1 MMMSLRFGTA
11 PRSLSRA
18 AASSAIQPR
27 VPRSRLH
34 AASPASYLCWEQA
47 QNLLSLKPT
56 FDKAGYKLVVVS
68 IGTPQGGRQFCTDL
82 PFPPELLYLDPERA
96 LYRTLALK
104 SGFWSMFS
112 SEAAEAWRSKDLA
125 AFQGVLKQ
133 YKFISPPSLDATT
146 QQGGLYVFDGP
157 RVLYAHQTVSG
168 FEAASL
174 SRDWSR
180 VRSVGTEPPP
190 AAISAAAGLL
200 VKPKAMQEM
209 HMVVAF
215 HNGGGR
221 KWEHLE
227 VNQNGKVERLKLHV
241 KKGDFV
247 QVIAGKDKG
256 KTGTITKVVP
266 KLGMVF
272 VEGVNIKTKNMAPRA
287 ENEKGQQKQLEFP
300 IDHSNV
306 QHYSKEKQVRSRVGY
321 KFNAEGKKVRY
332 LIKTGEE
339 V

>member
-1 MMMSLRFGTA
+1 MDCVVH
-11 PRSLSRA
+11 SRA
-18 AASSAIQPR
+18 VSVRRAQGVALLRITGTRMLLQE
-27 VPRSRLH
+27 VVEGK
-34 AASPASYLCWEQA
+34 LCWEQA

-157 RVLYAHQTVSG
+157 RVLYAHQ
-168 FEAASL
+168 
-174 SRDWSR
+174 
-180 VRSVGTEPPP
+180 
-190 AAISAAAGLL
+190 
-200 VKPKAMQEM
+200 
-209 HMVVAF
+209 
-215 HNGGGR
+215 
-221 KWEHLE
+221 
-227 VNQNGKVERLKLHV
+227 
-241 KKGDFV
+241 
-247 QVIAGKDKG
+247 VIAGKDKG